1 MVEATRVLFTH
12 GGSDGAT
19 SIAGQLSRNARPGGI
34 QDVGSS
40 RYSSFISI
48 YPKCNPFS
56 LYFHAKLPHISN
68 P

>member
-40 RYSSFISI
+40 RYSSFI
-48 YPKCNPFS
+48 
-56 LYFHAKLPHISN
+56 LYLS
-68 P
+68 